1 MDQLEYRK
9 KYFNT
14 EKKWA
19 CLLGSAPS
27 SLRLAPFG
35 NPEWYMIGCSP
46 GVYGIAPRV
55 DCWFE
60 LHRYEPGQPWFSPE
74 YCQYMAKFAG
84 PVYMA
89 EVRGEIPHS
98 AEVPIADLIVKYGPY
113 FFTSSLAYML
123 AMAIEAGFEKIMLA
137 GVDMAAESEY
147 GFQRAG
153 CQFFAMIAKAHG
165 IEVGVPPESD
175 LFRPSPLYGISE
187 ISHGRIKIMARRRE
201 LEGRIAAALQ
211 TQQNAKDETLFLRG
225 ALDDLTWAEQTWHGN
240 VDGMGS
246 RFTEPPSVPALR
258 QFNLNMNVSDAD
270 LDKLRGVEAEPVE
283 TSATEAKPLTEAE
296 LAEFDAKSYALNRLA
311 AAASGELRPSP
322 PKPADD
328 PKPDLT

>member
-1 MDQLEYRK
+1 MDQLEYRM

-14 EKKWA
+14 DKKWT

-35 NPEWYMIGCSP
+35 NPDWYMIGCSP

-74 YCQYMAKFAG
+74 YCQFLAKFAG

-98 AEVPIADLIVKYGPY
+98 VEVPIADLIVKYGPY

-137 GVDMAAESEY
+137 GVDMAATEEY
-147 GFQRAG
+147 GYQRAG

-165 IEVGVPPESD
+165 IEIGVPPESD
-175 LFRPSPLYGISE
+175 LFRPAPLYGISE
-187 ISHGRIKIMARRRE
+187 ISHGRIKILARRRE

-211 TQQNAKDETLFLRG
+211 TQQNAKDETVFLRG
-225 ALDDLTWAEQTWHGN
+225 ALDDLTWCEQTWHGN

-246 RFTEPPSVPALR
+246 RFVEPPTVPALR
-258 QFNLNMNVSDAD
+258 QFNLNMNVTDQQMDELVAKASEPEDTRPVPPE
-270 LDKLRGVEAEPVE
+270 DK
-283 TSATEAKPLTEAE
+283 S
-296 LAEFDAKSYALNRLA
+296 
-311 AAASGELRPSP
+311 
-322 PKPADD
+322 
-328 PKPDLT
+328 DLT